1 MNNTPWDDYVSAL
14 DEISKYQRKIKKGHK
29 RKKAVYVRGGKQ
41 KNTPPYTKPASV
53 KRSKSA
59 PAGFGALEEVS
70 PEDVTVDGF
79 EMQDDLSTSLWQE
92 KKLLPEARDKL
103 IQIAKDFIDSL
114 DMGIEIIDAR
124 LTGSMA
130 NYNWSEYSD
139 IDLHIVVDFANID
152 NNIEIVKGFF
162 DAKRVQWNH
171 AHEITIDDY
180 EVEIYVEDKGEEHIS
195 TGIYSITNDKWIIET
210 GPQEQVFEIDE
221 PNIKKK
227 AASMM
232 TQIEIAEGELDEE
245 PQKAYNMSER
255 LKEKIRDMR
264 NSGLKTAQGQ
274 YSIENIAFK
283 VLRRTNYLERLSKLK
298 TKSYDKMM
306 SMEQ

>member
-59 PAGFGALEEVS
+59 PAG
-70 PEDVTVDGF
+70 
-79 EMQDDLSTSLWQE
+79 
-92 KKLLPEARDKL
+92 KLLPEARDKL

-232 TQIEIAEGELDEE
+232 TQIEIAEGELDED